1 MLKFS
6 QWIQLAEGGNV
17 MIGDIAANRIELKNI
32 DRQAVVKE
40 VGAGLQAITK
50 QFEAEHGLP
59 LWNDA
64 LLKSKEFLSGSSLH
78 LFDTRGISD
87 EDFTKHKPTVG
98 DIDTQVD
105 GNMKSM
111 IDKFL
116 KNLPAGSKVGPLV
129 YVGSKPSGDQFITLW
144 TVPAFNINVQIDMEL
159 VDFHNGKPTPWSSF
173 SHGSAWEDL
182 KLGIKGLFKIYL
194 FRSIQHTK
202 SKDIIIQPKTHKG
215 KEKII
220 HSAELAFSLK
230 GLRYKIRPVLDD
242 QGNHLSKNGMLVY
255 TEIDTSES
263 TFITDFELI
272 FEMIFGKPAAKEEI
286 ERMKSFNGL
295 VALVK
300 QYMNKTEQEKIL
312 QGFIELLWGKG
323 AQGLVR
329 GDPIADYDT
338 KIIALEYLSN
348 QLGVILP
355 FHDRTSQYYK
365 AYR

>member
-1 MLKFS
+1 M
-6 QWIQLAEGGNV
+6 GGNV
-17 MIGDIAANRIELKNI
+17 ILDGESAERIDLRQI
-32 DRQAVVKE
+32 DRKKVVFEIRK
-40 VGAGLQAITK
+40 GLQSLS
-50 QFEAEHGLP
+50 EHFKMRFGQD
-59 LWNDA
+59 LWSPE
-64 LLKSKEFLSGSSLH
+64 LLESCQFLSGSALH
-78 LFDTRGISD
+78 LFNLDGIPDS
-87 EDFTKHKPTVG
+87 EFVKYKPTVG

-105 GNMKSM
+105 ETQKES
-111 IDKFL
+111 IDRFL
-116 KNLPAGSKVGPLV
+116 SSLPVGFCVDTLTFL
-129 YVGSKPSGDQFITLW
+129 GFKRTDQFVTLW
-144 TVPAFNINVQIDMEL
+144 KLIDPAINVQIDLEL
-159 VDFHNGKPTPWSSF
+159 VAFDSGRPTAWSQF
-173 SHGSAWEDL
+173 SHSSSWEDL

-255 TEIDTSES
+255 TDIDTSES

-272 FEMIFGKPAAKEEI
+272 FEMIFGKTATKEEI

-295 VALVK
+295 VSLVK
-300 QYMNKTEQEKIL
+300 QYMSKTEQEKIL

-355 FHDRTSQYYK
+355 FHDKTNQYYK